1 MGPAWL
7 IETASRGQPLVAG
20 AAGAIVFVA
29 GAAGAMVLVAGAA
42 GAMVFVA
49 GAAGAIVLVA
59 GAAGAAGVVVVVVVV
74 VAFVDAFPTVCG
86 CIIITRM
93 MMTITTMMPIIQY
106 QVFLLIPSTPCWPH
120 AMLPRERPRVWSG

>member
-1 MGPAWL
+1 MPIRRVIGASPEPGRWARHTVRLVSGAGWL
-7 IETASRGQPLVAG
+7 
-20 AAGAIVFVA
+20 
-29 GAAGAMVLVAGAA
+29 AA